1 MKTYNLRLHVLAAL
15 MASAAVFHV
24 GCGDDDDNETPSNGT
39 GGKTSDTGGSSG
51 KTGGAPGNT
60 GGRVSTGGT
69 GPSTGGTAGE
79 GSGGEPTMT
88 GGTAGAG
95 GGTPEGGSAGQGGVG
110 GGGGSPEP
118 GLPPCTTSDFNSAK
132 ECYVECEPNKTT
144 GSEQFLNR
152 CSEAGANCTKFDN
165 STLTKLGANGALP
178 PLP

>member
-24 GCGDDDDNETPSNGT
+24 GCGDDDDQETPNNGT
-39 GGKTSDTGGSSG
+39 GGKASGTGGTSG
-51 KTGGAPGNT
+51 KTGGTSGDT
-60 GGRVSTGGT
+60 GGKVSTGGT
-69 GPSTGGTAGE
+69 GTTTGGTAGE
-79 GSGGEPTMT
+79 GSGGEPTT

-95 GGTPEGGSAGQGGVG
+95 GMPEGGSAGQGGAG
-110 GGGGSPEP
+110 GGGGGTPDT
-118 GLPPCTTSDFNSAK
+118 GLPPCTSTDFSSTK
-132 ECYVECEPNKTT
+132 QCYVDCDPNKTAN
-144 GSEQFLNR
+144 SEQFLNR